1 MSLAFLRVNP
11 TGAVA
16 RSPMERMA
24 RQAGGVFELRDGWN
38 TAVSYGAVVA
48 ERARVKQTVGFA
60 DRSSLRKLELHAP
73 PGESAGG
80 ALLPATG
87 TPFGTAVR
95 TAGGGWRCP
104 VTGARTLMLGGED
117 EAPEGSLDL
126 TCAHA
131 ALELAGPLAGE
142 CLARFCAIDVRPA
155 VLPVGGFRPGSVAR
169 TPGYVLRTGQ
179 DSLLLLTGWA
189 YGEYLWETV
198 ATAAQRLGGGP
209 IGEDALRA

>member
-1 MSLAFLRVNP
+1 
-11 TGAVA
+11 
-16 RSPMERMA
+16 MA
-24 RQAGGVFELRDGWN
+24 
-38 TAVSYGAVVA
+38 
-48 ERARVKQTVGFA
+48 
-60 DRSSLRKLELHAP
+60 
-73 PGESAGG
+73 
-80 ALLPATG
+80 
-87 TPFGTAVR
+87 
-95 TAGGGWRCP
+95 
-104 VTGARTLMLGGED
+104 ARTVSNGCTLPLKCTYAATA
-117 EAPEGSLDL
+117 APAESTVQAVGASAEFHLEPVPDGALDL

-131 ALELAGPLAGE
+131 AIELAGPLAGE